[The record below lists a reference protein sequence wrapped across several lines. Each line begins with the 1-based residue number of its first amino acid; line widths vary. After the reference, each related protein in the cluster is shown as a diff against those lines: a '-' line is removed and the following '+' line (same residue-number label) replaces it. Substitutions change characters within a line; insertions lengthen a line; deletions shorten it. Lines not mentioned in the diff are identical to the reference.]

1 MDFTGERYLP
11 EIYGAIALEH
21 KHRYLIACQY
31 AQGKTVLD
39 IASGEGYGSAMLSQV
54 AQSVIG
60 VDISEEAIAHAAEKY
75 TAENL
80 EFRLGNAA
88 AIPLPDAS
96 VDMVVSFETIEHHTQ
111 HEEMLQE
118 IKRVL
123 RPGGLLYMSSPDKT
137 YYTDVP
143 HFQNEYHVKELTGEE
158 FTTLITKYFKN
169 VALSGQ
175 RVLYGSVIGSED
187 QSSFL
192 SWNIEQDKAP
202 IHGTKEPLYRMALA
216 SDQALPE
223 AASGVLEYTLRSNID
238 ETVNVDKW
246 LYLNWK
252 HVQNVEAVL
261 KKTEEHTQNLEQH
274 VRNLEAVITD
284 REEHISS
291 LGKHTENLEQHAH
304 NLESVIQDKAQQ
316 LCNVK
321 QHAHNLELL
330 IAEKEQ
336 LRKNAEVHSAHLA
349 TVLLHTEHE
358 LQSLHAKQM
367 HHDALVASLPQWKKV
382 LLSIALCGI
391 RFTAQKVVA
400 KLTGKKGQQAGAL
413 CEQCSCSELEPFV
426 LNINSENQKRIVLV
440 SHDMRLGGAPLA
452 LYNLAKELQIGH
464 GYQVQVITLQDGP
477 RVIDFTVLGC
487 QVHLLN
493 CCFSYTEELP
503 QRVKDL
509 VAELAQ
515 QGFDRV
521 VANTTISGALTA
533 LFKEHNMRVVT
544 LVHEM
549 PDLMQQMDILENARQ
564 LAVHSDA
571 VVFGGRTARDQFP
584 FLDSIEPESCVLL
597 GQGSTMPLYDGER
610 ESAHKEL
617 LTRLSL
623 PDDAFVVLG
632 CGLGEPRKGTDFFAD
647 TLVEVARTHENIFFV
662 WIGSFV
668 VDNFQKKILDILQA
682 NNLQERFIDV
692 PFTKQLAPYLIGA
705 DLFFLCSREDPFP
718 TVVLDAMRSGL
729 PCLTFAGNGGAEEML
744 GEGRGL
750 IVPLCAIP
758 AAAEAII
765 AFSGKTPQERIRFSV
780 EAQNYATEFT
790 PERYATEIL
799 SLFEKMPPSVPACET
814 HTDTEAAS

>member
-31 AQGKTVLD
+31 AQGKEILD

-60 VDISEEAIAHAAEKY
+60 VDISEEAIAHATQKY
-75 TAENL
+75 IAENL

-88 AIPLPDAS
+88 EIPLPDAS

-143 HFQNEYHVKELTGEE
+143 HFQNEYHVKELTSEE
-158 FTTLITKYFKN
+158 FTTLIARYFKN
-169 VALSGQ
+169 YALSGQ

-202 IHGTKEPLYRMALA
+202 VHGTPHPLYFMALA
-216 SDQALPE
+216 SDQTLPE
-223 AASGVLEYTLRSNID
+223 ATSGVLEFTLRSNDEIIHNID
-238 ETVNVDKW
+238 TWIDVKER
-246 LYLNWK
+246 
-252 HVQNVEAVL
+252 HI
-261 KKTEEHTQNLEQH
+261 HNLGQH
-274 VRNLEAVITD
+274 IRNLEAVITD
-284 REEHISS
+284 KEQQISS
-291 LGKHTENLEQHAH
+291 LKKHTDNLEQHAHNLGFVIQDKEQQISNLEQHAH
-304 NLESVIQDKAQQ
+304 NLESVIKD
-316 LCNVK
+316 
-321 QHAHNLELL
+321 
-330 IAEKEQ
+330 KEQ
-336 LRKNAEVHSAHLA
+336 QICKAEAHGAHLTA
-349 TVLLHTEHE
+349 LLSHTEHE
-358 LQSLHAKQM
+358 LQFLHARQM
-367 HHDALVASLPQWKKV
+367 HHDTFVSSLPQWKKV

-391 RFTAQKVVA
+391 RLTSQKVVA
-400 KLTGKKGQQAGAL
+400 KLTGKKVQPVAAL
-413 CEQCSCSELEPFV
+413 CEPCSCSEQEPFV
-426 LNINSENQKRIVLV
+426 LNIDSENPKRIVLV

-452 LYNLAKELQIGH
+452 LYNLAKELKNGH

-477 RVIDFTVLGC
+477 RVTDFTLLGC

-493 CCFSYTEELP
+493 CCFSYTQDVP

-533 LFKEHNMRVVT
+533 LFKEQHMRVVT

-549 PDLMQQMDILENARQ
+549 PDLIQQMDILENARQ
-564 LAVHSDA
+564 LATHSDT

-584 FLDSIEPESCVLL
+584 FLDIIEPDSCVLL
-597 GQGSTMPLYDGER
+597 GQGSTMSLHEGEH

-617 LTRLSL
+617 LTRLGL
-623 PDDAFVVLG
+623 PDDAFIVLG

-647 TLVEVARTHENIFFV
+647 TLVEVAKTHENIFFV

-668 VDNFQKKILDILQA
+668 VDSFQKKVLETLQA
-682 NNLQERFIDV
+682 SNLQKRFIDV
-692 PFTKQLAPYLIGA
+692 AFTKQLVPYLIGA

-718 TVVLDAMRSGL
+718 TIVLDAMRSGL

-750 IVPLCAIP
+750 IVPSRDIL
-758 AAAEAII
+758 AAAEAIV
-765 AFSGKTPQERIRFSV
+765 AFSKKTPQERKLFSA
-780 EAQNYATEFT
+780 EAQNYAKDFT
-790 PERYATEIL
+790 PERYAVKIL
-799 SLFEKMPPSVPACET
+799 SFFERTSSDTPSCEK
-814 HTDTEAAS
+814 HTDTGAVS